1 MPVQV
6 LTPAAEY
13 VTTSTDD
20 QPNSIPIQK
29 EAIRSYAAKHG
40 LSMMHRRRQIVSY
53 RSSVVFRPCAGATN
67 YQGRRQMV
75 ESTLSVLLTGQTG
88 LLGTMWLLLTIIRPH
103 PKEPR
108 SELSLVRWVLIPLG
122 MSFFAI
128 RGFGNADRIKR
139 LLKPGL

>member
-1 MPVQV
+1 
-6 LTPAAEY
+6 
-13 VTTSTDD
+13 
-20 QPNSIPIQK
+20 
-29 EAIRSYAAKHG
+29 
-40 LSMMHRRRQIVSY
+40 
-53 RSSVVFRPCAGATN
+53 
-67 YQGRRQMV
+67 
-75 ESTLSVLLTGQTG
+75 
-88 LLGTMWLLLTIIRPH
+88 MWLLLTIIRPH